1 MFDKD
6 FKRPAMSTEKNTSGE
21 NAAMT
26 EEGIAGGASQTEN
39 ATMVTASPATGR
51 SRASFI
57 ASSALIL
64 VIITLMAFL
73 WNWLDTRHR
82 FTQLEQVLTMRLEQY
97 SLSNQQS
104 LAVSKLADERSVEAS
119 ARIAMLEQRLAESRN
134 QQEALQILYYEL
146 ANTREDRLIAEVEQ
160 LMTIANQQLQLA
172 GNIKPALLALQTADS
187 RLQQIDAPQLIPLRK
202 ALSQDIQRL
211 QSLPLVDVVGM
222 SAKLENLAESVKDLP
237 LVSDR
242 HPQPV
247 SLQGPDWEASS
258 WQKLLHEIWQ
268 DIKNIVRLERIDRP
282 EPPLL
287 APDQNYFLRENIK
300 LRLLSARIALLQHD
314 EETYRADLRA
324 VEKWLLDHFDL
335 RESSSKLMLST
346 IRQLSSDNI
355 VIEVPDINQ
364 SLTLVNK
371 YKLAL
376 ERSRPSE
383 KAVPV
388 RDR

>member
-1 MFDKD
+1 
-6 FKRPAMSTEKNTSGE
+6 MSNEKNTSGE
-21 NAAMT
+21 NVSVT
-26 EEGIAGGASQTEN
+26 EAGATEN
-39 ATMVTASPATGR
+39 SPNR
-51 SRASFI
+51 SEGANGGSSPRPSFV

-64 VIITLMAFL
+64 VFL
-73 WNWLDTRHR
+73 VLVALSWHWLNTRHR

-97 SLSNQQS
+97 NLNNQQS
-104 LAVSKLADERSVEAS
+104 LTVSKLADERSIEAS
-119 ARIAMLEQRLAESRN
+119 ARIALLEQKLAESRN

-146 ANTREDRLIAEVEQ
+146 ANTREERLIAEVEQ

-187 RLQQIDAPQLIPLRK
+187 RLQQIEAPQIIQLRK

-211 QSLPLVDVVGM
+211 QKLPLVDVVGM
-222 SAKLENLAESVKDLP
+222 SAKLENLAESVNELP

-242 HPQPV
+242 HPQPE
-247 SLQGPDWEASS
+247 SIQAPDWETSS
-258 WQKLLHEIWQ
+258 WQKLAYEVWQ
-268 DIKNIVRLERIDRP
+268 DIKQIIRLERIDRP

-314 EETYRADLRA
+314 EITYRADLRA
-324 VEKWLLDHFDL
+324 VEKWLLDHFDM

-346 IRQLSSDNI
+346 IRQLSADNI
-355 VIEVPDINQ
+355 VIEVPDINE
-364 SLTLVNK
+364 SLTMVNK
-371 YKLAL
+371 YKLTL
-376 ERSRPSE
+376 ERSKPAE
-383 KAVPV
+383 KSAPA